1 MLTYIIIGLLILLLV
16 LLGEPVFV
24 LIGAGGLLLFHFA
37 GVDTSAVIV
46 ELYRLASL
54 PALIAIPLFTFAG
67 YLLAES
73 SAPKR
78 LVRLALALFGWM
90 PGGLA
95 IVSLVSTAIFTA
107 FTGASGVT
115 IVALGGLLYPILV
128 KESYPDRFS
137 LGLMT
142 TSGSLGLLFPP
153 SLPIILYGIVAGI
166 SVDKLFAAGLIPGIL
181 LIIMLSVFS
190 IYTGVRSGVK
200 RQPFSFRE
208 ALSASKAAAWE
219 IPLPILIIGGI
230 YAGFF
235 TATEA
240 SAIMAFYVFV
250 VEVFLLRDV
259 KFFAHKDGSESNL
272 PQIVRKSMMLV
283 GAIFVVLG
291 TALGL
296 TNYLIDMQIPMK
308 MFDLIH
314 QFVTSQLVFLILLN
328 LFLLVINMVE
338 IFSAIIIVVPL
349 IVPIAQ
355 QYGVDPVHLG
365 IIFLL
370 NLEIG
375 YMLPPIGLNLF
386 ISSLRFEK
394 DIVKVYRAVLPF
406 LAIALLALFFVTYLP
421 DLSLFLTRVM
431 RVQ

>member
-1 MLTYIIIGLLILLLV
+1 MLYVVIGIAILLLV
-16 LLGEPVFV
+16 LLGEPVFI
-24 LIGAGGLLLFHFA
+24 LIGAGGLLLFNSI
-37 GVDTSAVIV
+37 GVSTSAVIV

-73 SAPKR
+73 EAPKR
-78 LVRLALALFGWM
+78 LVRLAQAFFGWM

-95 IVSLVSTAIFTA
+95 IVSLISTAIFTA

-128 KESYPDRFS
+128 KESYPDRFAT
-137 LGLMT
+137 GLMT

-166 SVDKLFAAGLIPGIL
+166 SVDKLFAAGVLPGIL
-181 LIIMLSVFS
+181 LIVMLSIYS
-190 IYTGVRSGVK
+190 IYTGIRSGVK
-200 RQPFSFRE
+200 RQAFSLRE
-208 ALSASKAAAWE
+208 ALGALKGAIWE
-219 IPLPILIIGGI
+219 LPLPFIIIGGI
-230 YAGFF
+230 YGGFF
-235 TATEA
+235 TASEA
-240 SAIMAFYVFV
+240 SAIMAFYVLV
-250 VEVFLLRDV
+250 VEVFILRDV
-259 KFFAHKDGSESNL
+259 KFFKDL
-272 PQIVRKSMMLV
+272 PRITKKSMMLV

-296 TNYLIDMQIPMK
+296 TNYLIDQQIPML
-308 MFDLIH
+308 MFQFIH
-314 QFVTSQLVFLILLN
+314 RYVTSQLVFLILLN

-349 IVPIAQ
+349 IVPIAM
-355 QYGVDPVHLG
+355 QYGINPVHLG
-365 IIFLL
+365 VIFLL

-375 YMLPPIGLNLF
+375 YMLPPLRLNLF

-394 DIVKVYRAVLPF
+394 DIVKIYRAVLPF
-406 LAIALLALFFVTYLP
+406 LAIALIALLIVTYMP
-421 DLSLFLTRVM
+421 ELSLYLTRVF
-431 RVQ
+431 RVH

>member
-1 MLTYIIIGLLILLLV
+1 MTYIIIGIAILLLV
-16 LLGEPVFV
+16 LLGEPVFI
-24 LIGAGGLLLFHFA
+24 LIGAGGLLLFKSI
-37 GVDTSAVIV
+37 GVNTSAVIV

-73 SAPKR
+73 QAPRR
-78 LVRLALALFGWM
+78 LVRLAQAFFGWM

-95 IVSLVSTAIFTA
+95 IVSLISTAIFTA

-115 IVALGGLLYPILV
+115 IVALGGLLYPVLV
-128 KESYPDRFS
+128 KESYPEMFS
-137 LGLMT
+137 TGLMT

-166 SVDKLFAAGLIPGIL
+166 SIDKLFAAGVIPGIL
-181 LIIMLSVFS
+181 LIVMLSIYSV
-190 IYTGVRSGVK
+190 YTGVKSNVK
-200 RQPFSFRE
+200 RQAFSIRE
-208 ALSASKAAAWE
+208 ALSSIKEAGWE
-219 IPLPILIIGGI
+219 IPLPFVIIGGI
-230 YAGFF
+230 YAGIF

-240 SAIMAFYVFV
+240 SAVMAFYVFV
-250 VEVFLLRDV
+250 VEVFIRGDV
-259 KFFAHKDGSESNL
+259 KFFRDL
-272 PQIVRKSMMLV
+272 PRITKKSMMLV

-296 TNYLIDMQIPMK
+296 TSYLIDQQIPTLL
-308 MFDLIH
+308 FQIIH
-314 QFVTSQLVFLILLN
+314 KYVSSQLAFLILLN

-349 IVPIAQ
+349 IVPVAM
-355 QYGVDPVHLG
+355 QYGINPIHLG

-375 YMLPPIGLNLF
+375 YMLPPLGLNLF

-394 DIVKVYRAVLPF
+394 DIVKIYRAVLPF
-406 LAIALLALFFVTYLP
+406 LAIALLALFMVTYLP
-421 DLSLFLTRVM
+421 DLSLFLTRIM
-431 RVQ
+431 KVQ

>member
-1 MLTYIIIGLLILLLV
+1 MIYIVVGILILLLV
-16 LLGEPVFV
+16 LLGEPVFA
-24 LIGAGGLLLFHFA
+24 LIGAGGLILFKSI

-67 YLLAES
+67 YILAES
-73 SAPKR
+73 NAPKR
-78 LVRLALALFGWM
+78 LVRLALAFFGWM

-128 KESYPDRFS
+128 KESYPERFS

-166 SVDKLFAAGLIPGIL
+166 SVDKLFAAGVIPGIL
-181 LIIMLSVFS
+181 LIILLSLFS
-190 IYTGVRSGVK
+190 IYTGIRSGVR
-200 RQPFSFRE
+200 RQPFSTRE
-208 ALSASKAAAWE
+208 AIGAVREAVWE
-219 IPLPILIIGGI
+219 IPLPIIIIGGI

-250 VEVFLLRDV
+250 AEVFVLRDV
-259 KFFAHKDGSESNL
+259 KFFKDL
-272 PQIVRKSMMLV
+272 PRIVKKSMMLV

-296 TNYLIDMQIPMK
+296 TNYLIDEQIPMQL
-308 MFDLIH
+308 F
-314 QFVTSQLVFLILLN
+314 QFVHQIVSSQLIFLILLN
-328 LFLLVINMVE
+328 IFLLVINMVE

-349 IVPIAQ
+349 IVPIAA
-355 QYGVDPVHLG
+355 QYGIDPVHLG
-365 IIFLL
+365 VIFLL

-375 YMLPPIGLNLF
+375 YMLPPLGLNLF

-394 DIVKVYRAVLPF
+394 DIVKIYRAVLPF
-406 LAIALLALFFVTYLP
+406 LAITLLALLVVTYLP
-421 DLSLFLTRVM
+421 DLSLYLTRILK
-431 RVQ
+431 VQ

>member
-1 MLTYIIIGLLILLLV
+1 MLYIVIGAAILLLV

-24 LIGAGGLLLFHFA
+24 IIGAGGLLLFRSI
-37 GVDTSAVIV
+37 GINTSAVIV

-73 SAPKR
+73 NAPMR
-78 LVRLALALFGWM
+78 LVRLAQALFGWM

-95 IVSLVSTAIFTA
+95 IVSIMSTAVFTA

-128 KESYPDRFS
+128 KESYPERFS

-166 SVDKLFAAGLIPGIL
+166 SVDKLFAAGVIPGIL
-181 LIIMLSVFS
+181 LIIMLSMFS
-190 IYTGVRSGVK
+190 IFTGVRSGVK
-200 RQPFSFRE
+200 RQAFSVRE
-208 ALSASKAAAWE
+208 ALSALKGAVWE
-219 IPLPILIIGGI
+219 IPLPFIIIGGI

-250 VEVFLLRDV
+250 VEVFILRDV
-259 KFFAHKDGSESNL
+259 KFFKDL
-272 PQIVRKSMMLV
+272 PRITKKSMMLV

-296 TNYLIDMQIPMK
+296 TNYLIDEQIPMQL
-308 MFDLIH
+308 FQLIH
-314 QFVTSQLVFLILLN
+314 HFVASKLAFLILLN

-338 IFSAIIIVVPL
+338 IFSAIIIVVPI
-349 IVPIAQ
+349 IVPIAV
-355 QYGVDPVHLG
+355 QYGIDPVHLG
-365 IIFLL
+365 VIFLL

-375 YMLPPIGLNLF
+375 YMLPPLGLNLF

-394 DIVKVYRAVLPF
+394 DIVKIYRAVLPF
-406 LAIALLALFFVTYLP
+406 LAIALLALLIVTYVP
-421 DLSLFLTRVM
+421 DLSLYLTRILKI
-431 RVQ
+431 Q

>member
-1 MLTYIIIGLLILLLV
+1 LLTYIIIGLLILLLV

-250 VEVFLLRDV
+250 VEVFVLRDV

>member
-1 MLTYIIIGLLILLLV
+1 MSYVVFGIAILLLV
-16 LLGEPVFV
+16 LLGEPVFI
-24 LIGAGGLLLFHFA
+24 LIGAGGLLLFKSI

-67 YLLAES
+67 YILAES
-73 SAPKR
+73 NAPKR
-78 LVRLALALFGWM
+78 LVRLAQAFFGWM

-95 IVSLVSTAIFTA
+95 IVSIISTAIFTA

-115 IVALGGLLYPILV
+115 IVALGGLLYPVLV
-128 KESYPDRFS
+128 KESYPERFAT
-137 LGLMT
+137 GLMT

-166 SVDKLFAAGLIPGIL
+166 SVDKLFAAGVIPGIL
-181 LIIMLSVFS
+181 LIVMLSAYS
-190 IYTGVRSGVK
+190 IYTGIRAGVK
-200 RQPFSFRE
+200 RQAFSFRE
-208 ALSASKAAAWE
+208 AFGALKEAIWE
-219 IPLPILIIGGI
+219 IPLPIIIIGGI
-230 YAGFF
+230 YAGYF

-240 SAIMAFYVFV
+240 SAIMAFYVLV
-250 VEVFLLRDV
+250 VEVFVLRDV
-259 KFFAHKDGSESNL
+259 KFFKDL
-272 PQIVRKSMMLV
+272 PRITRKSMMLA

-296 TNYLIDMQIPMK
+296 TNYLLDQQIPMQ
-308 MFDLIH
+308 MFQLIH
-314 QFVTSQLVFLILLN
+314 HFVSSQLVFLILLN

-349 IVPIAQ
+349 IVPIAM
-355 QYGVDPVHLG
+355 QYGINPVHLG
-365 IIFLL
+365 VIFLL

-375 YMLPPIGLNLF
+375 YMLPPLGLNLF

-394 DIVKVYRAVLPF
+394 DIVKIYRAVLPF
-406 LAIALLALFFVTYLP
+406 LAIALLALFIVTYLP
-421 DLSLFLTRVM
+421 DLSLYLTRILK
-431 RVQ
+431 VQ

>member
-1 MLTYIIIGLLILLLV
+1 MWYIIIGIAVLLLV

-24 LIGAGGLLLFHFA
+24 IIGAGGLLLFKSI
-37 GVDTSAVIV
+37 GVSTSAVIV

-73 SAPKR
+73 EAPKR
-78 LVRLALALFGWM
+78 LVRLAQAFFGWM

-95 IVSLVSTAIFTA
+95 IVSIISTAIFTA

-128 KESYPDRFS
+128 EEGYPDRFS
-137 LGLMT
+137 TGLMT

-166 SVDKLFAAGLIPGIL
+166 SVDQLFAAGVLPGIL
-181 LIIMLSVFS
+181 LIVMLSAYS
-190 IYTGVRSGVK
+190 IYVGVRSGVK
-200 RQPFSFRE
+200 RQAFSFKE
-208 ALSASKAAAWE
+208 AAGALKGAIWE
-219 IPLPILIIGGI
+219 IPLPFIIIGGI
-230 YAGFF
+230 YGGYF

-240 SAIMAFYVFV
+240 SAVMAFYVFV
-250 VEVFLLRDV
+250 VEVFVLRDV
-259 KFFAHKDGSESNL
+259 KFFRDL
-272 PQIVRKSMMLV
+272 PRITRKSMMLV

-296 TNYLIDMQIPMK
+296 TNYFIDQQIPML
-308 MFDLIH
+308 MFRFIH
-314 QFVTSQLVFLILLN
+314 QFVSSQIVFLILLN

-349 IVPIAQ
+349 IVPIAI
-355 QYGVDPVHLG
+355 QYGINPVHLG
-365 IIFLL
+365 VIFLL

-375 YMLPPIGLNLF
+375 YMLPPLGLNLF

-394 DIVKVYRAVLPF
+394 DIVKIYRAVLPF
-406 LAIALLALFFVTYLP
+406 LAIALLALLIVTYLP
-421 DLSLFLTRVM
+421 DLSLYMTRILNVK
-431 RVQ
+431 

>member
-1 MLTYIIIGLLILLLV
+1 MIYIIVGIIIVLLV

-24 LIGAGGLLLFHFA
+24 LIGAGGLLLFKTS

-46 ELYRLASL
+46 ELYRLASF

-67 YLLAES
+67 YILAES
-73 SAPKR
+73 NAPKR

-95 IVSLVSTAIFTA
+95 IVSLISTAIFTA

-128 KESYPDRFS
+128 KESYPERFS

-166 SVDKLFAAGLIPGIL
+166 SIDKLFAAGVIPGIL
-181 LIIMLSVFS
+181 LIILLSTFS

-200 RQPFSFRE
+200 RQPFSARE
-208 ALSASKAAAWE
+208 AIGALKEGAWE
-219 IPLPILIIGGI
+219 IPLPIIIIGGI
-230 YAGFF
+230 YAGIF

-240 SAIMAFYVFV
+240 SAIMAFYVFL
-250 VEVFLLRDV
+250 VEVFILHDV
-259 KFFAHKDGSESNL
+259 KFFKDL
-272 PQIVRKSMMLV
+272 PRIVKKSMMLV

-291 TALGL
+291 TAFGL
-296 TNYLIDMQIPMK
+296 TSYLIDQQIPMQL
-308 MFDLIH
+308 FQLIH
-314 QFVTSQLVFLILLN
+314 QFVSSQLTFLILLN
-328 LFLLVINMVE
+328 IFLLVINMVE

-349 IVPIAQ
+349 IVPIAA

-365 IIFLL
+365 VIFLL

-375 YMLPPIGLNLF
+375 YMLPPLGLNLF

-394 DIVKVYRAVLPF
+394 DIVKIYRAVLPF
-406 LAIALLALFFVTYLP
+406 LGIALLALLVVTYLP
-421 DLSLFLTRVM
+421 DLSLYLTRIM
-431 RVQ
+431 KVQ

>member
-1 MLTYIIIGLLILLLV
+1 MTYIVVGLIILLLV

-24 LIGAGGLLLFHFA
+24 LIGAGGLLLFKMS
-37 GVDTSAVIV
+37 GVDTSALII

-67 YLLAES
+67 YILAES
-73 SAPKR
+73 NAPKR
-78 LVRLALALFGWM
+78 LVRLALAFFGWM

-95 IVSLVSTAIFTA
+95 IVSLISTAIFTA

-115 IVALGGLLYPILV
+115 IVALGGLLYPVLV
-128 KESYPDRFS
+128 KEKYPERFS

-166 SVDKLFAAGLIPGIL
+166 SVDKLFAAGVLPGVL
-181 LIIMLSVFS
+181 LIILLSVFS
-190 IYTGVRSGVK
+190 IFIGVRSGVK
-200 RQPFSFRE
+200 RQRFSARE
-208 ALSASKAAAWE
+208 ALGAIKEAAWE
-219 IPLPILIIGGI
+219 IPLPIIIIGGI
-230 YAGFF
+230 YAGVF

-240 SAIMAFYVFV
+240 SAVMAFYVFV
-250 VEVFLLRDV
+250 VEVFVLRDV
-259 KFFAHKDGSESNL
+259 KFFKDL
-272 PQIVRKSMMLV
+272 PRIVKKSMMLV

-296 TNYLIDMQIPMK
+296 TSYLINEQIPTQL
-308 MFDLIH
+308 FQLIH
-314 QFVTSQLVFLILLN
+314 QFVSSQLTFLILLN
-328 LFLLVINMVE
+328 IFLLVINMVE

-349 IVPIAQ
+349 IVPVAA
-355 QYGVDPVHLG
+355 QYGIDPVHLG
-365 IIFLL
+365 VIFLL

-375 YMLPPIGLNLF
+375 YMLPPLGLNLF

-394 DIVKVYRAVLPF
+394 DIVKIYRAVLPF
-406 LAIALLALFFVTYLP
+406 LGIALLALLVVTYLP
-421 DLSLFLTRVM
+421 DLSLYLTRILK
-431 RVQ
+431 VQ

>member
-1 MLTYIIIGLLILLLV
+1 MWYIVIGVAVLLLV

-24 LIGAGGLLLFHFA
+24 LIGAGGLLLFKSI
-37 GVDTSAVIV
+37 GVSTSAVIV
-46 ELYRLASL
+46 EMYRLANL

-73 SAPKR
+73 KAPQR
-78 LVRLALALFGWM
+78 LVRLAQAFFGWM

-95 IVSLVSTAIFTA
+95 IVSIMSTAVFTA

-128 KESYPDRFS
+128 KEGYPDRFAT
-137 LGLMT
+137 GLMT

-166 SVDKLFAAGLIPGIL
+166 SVDQLFAAGVLPGIL
-181 LIIMLSVFS
+181 LIVMLSGYS

-200 RQPFSFRE
+200 RQAFSFRE
-208 ALSASKAAAWE
+208 AAAALKGSIWE
-219 IPLPILIIGGI
+219 IPLPFLIIGGI
-230 YAGFF
+230 YGGLF

-240 SAIMAFYVFV
+240 SAVMAFYVFV
-250 VEVFLLRDV
+250 VEVFITRDV
-259 KFFAHKDGSESNL
+259 KFFKDL
-272 PQIVRKSMMLV
+272 PRITRKSMMLV

-296 TNYLIDMQIPMK
+296 TNYFIDQQIPML
-308 MFDLIH
+308 MFKFIH
-314 QFVTSQLVFLILLN
+314 QFVSSQIVFLILLN

-349 IVPIAQ
+349 IVPIAV
-355 QYGVDPVHLG
+355 QYGINPVHLG
-365 IIFLL
+365 VIFLL

-375 YMLPPIGLNLF
+375 YMLPPLGLNLF

-394 DIVKVYRAVLPF
+394 DIVKIYRAVLPF
-406 LAIALLALFFVTYLP
+406 LAIALLALLIVTYLP
-421 DLSLFLTRVM
+421 DLSLYLTRILNI
-431 RVQ
+431 Q

>member
-1 MLTYIIIGLLILLLV
+1 MLYIIIGAAILLLV

-24 LIGAGGLLLFHFA
+24 IIGAGGLLLFNSI
-37 GVDTSAVIV
+37 GVNTSAVIV

-73 SAPKR
+73 NAPLR
-78 LVRLALALFGWM
+78 LVRLAQALFGWM

-95 IVSLVSTAIFTA
+95 IVSIVSTAVFTA

-128 KESYPDRFS
+128 KESYPERFS

-166 SVDKLFAAGLIPGIL
+166 SVDKLFAAGVVPGVL
-181 LIIMLSVFS
+181 LIVMLSLFS
-190 IYTGVRSGVK
+190 IYTGIRSGVK
-200 RQPFSFRE
+200 RQPFSGRE
-208 ALSASKAAAWE
+208 ALSALKGAAWE
-219 IPLPILIIGGI
+219 IPLPIIIIGGI

-240 SAIMAFYVFV
+240 SAIMAFYVLV
-250 VEVFLLRDV
+250 VEVFILRDV
-259 KFFAHKDGSESNL
+259 KFFRDL
-272 PQIVRKSMMLV
+272 PRITKKSMMLV

-296 TNYLIDMQIPMK
+296 TNYLIDEQIPMQL
-308 MFDLIH
+308 FQLIH
-314 QFVTSQLVFLILLN
+314 HFVASKLTFLVLLN

-338 IFSAIIIVVPL
+338 IFSAIIIVVPI
-349 IVPIAQ
+349 IVPIAA
-355 QYGVDPVHLG
+355 QYGIDPVHLG
-365 IIFLL
+365 VIFLL

-375 YMLPPIGLNLF
+375 YMLPPLGLNLF

-394 DIVKVYRAVLPF
+394 DIVKIYRAVLPF
-406 LAIALLALFFVTYLP
+406 LAIALFALLIVTYFP
-421 DLSLFLTRVM
+421 ELSLYLTRILK
-431 RVQ
+431 VQ

>member
-1 MLTYIIIGLLILLLV
+1 MLYIAIGIAVLLLV
-16 LLGEPVFV
+16 LLGEPVFII
-24 LIGAGGLLLFHFA
+24 IGAGGLLLFKA
-37 GVDTSAVIV
+37 IGVDTSAVIV

-73 SAPKR
+73 NAPKR
-78 LVRLALALFGWM
+78 LVRLAQAFFGWM

-95 IVSLVSTAIFTA
+95 IVSLISTAVFTA

-128 KESYPDRFS
+128 KESYPERFS

-166 SVDKLFAAGLIPGIL
+166 SVDKLFAAGFIPGIL
-181 LIIMLSVFS
+181 LILMLSVFS
-190 IYTGVRSGVK
+190 VFVGVRSGVK
-200 RQPFSFRE
+200 RQVFSVRE
-208 ALSASKAAAWE
+208 ALGALKEAVWE
-219 IPLPILIIGGI
+219 IPLPIIIIGGI

-240 SAIMAFYVFV
+240 SAIMAFYVMI
-250 VEVFLLRDV
+250 VEVFILRDV
-259 KFFAHKDGSESNL
+259 KFFKDL
-272 PQIVRKSMMLV
+272 PRIVKKSMMLV

-296 TNYLIDMQIPMK
+296 TNYLVDEQIPMK
-308 MFDLIH
+308 LFQLIH
-314 QFVTSQLVFLILLN
+314 QFVSSQLIFLILLN
-328 LFLLVINMVE
+328 IFLLVINMVE

-349 IVPIAQ
+349 IVPIAK
-355 QYGVDPVHLG
+355 QYGIDPVHLG
-365 IIFLL
+365 VIFLL

-375 YMLPPIGLNLF
+375 YMLPPLGLNLF

-406 LAIALLALFFVTYLP
+406 LAITLLALLIVTYLP
-421 DLSLFLTRVM
+421 DLSLYLTRIM
-431 RVQ
+431 KVQ

>member
-1 MLTYIIIGLLILLLV
+1 VIYLVVGIIILLLV

-24 LIGAGGLLLFHFA
+24 LIGAGGLLLFKSI

-67 YLLAES
+67 YILAES
-73 SAPKR
+73 NAPKR
-78 LVRLALALFGWM
+78 LVRLALAFFGWM

-95 IVSLVSTAIFTA
+95 IVAIMSTAIFTA

-128 KESYPDRFS
+128 KESYPERFS
-137 LGLMT
+137 VGLMT

-166 SVDKLFAAGLIPGIL
+166 SVDKLFAAGVIPGIL
-181 LIIMLSVFS
+181 LIVLLSLFS
-190 IYTGVRSGVK
+190 VYTGVHSGVK
-200 RQPFSFRE
+200 RQPFSARE
-208 ALSASKAAAWE
+208 ALGAIKEAAWE
-219 IPLPILIIGGI
+219 IPLPIIIIGGI
-230 YAGFF
+230 YAGLF

-250 VEVFLLRDV
+250 IEVFVLRDV
-259 KFFAHKDGSESNL
+259 KFLVDL
-272 PQIVRKSMMLV
+272 PRIVKKSMMLF

-296 TNYLIDMQIPMK
+296 TNYLIDEQIPMQL
-308 MFDLIH
+308 FQLIH
-314 QFVTSQLVFLILLN
+314 QIVSSQLAFLVLLN

-349 IVPIAQ
+349 IVPIAA

-365 IIFLL
+365 VIFLL

-375 YMLPPIGLNLF
+375 YMLPPLGLNLF

-394 DIVKVYRAVLPF
+394 DIVKIYRSVLPF
-406 LAIALLALFFVTYLP
+406 LAIALLALFAVTYLP
-421 DLSLFLTRVM
+421 DLSLYLTRILK
-431 RVQ
+431 VQ

>member
-1 MLTYIIIGLLILLLV
+1 MLYVIIGIAVLLLV
-16 LLGEPVFV
+16 LLGEPVFI
-24 LIGAGGLLLFHFA
+24 LIGAGGLLLFNSI
-37 GVDTSAVIV
+37 GVSTSAVIV

-73 SAPKR
+73 EAPKR
-78 LVRLALALFGWM
+78 LVRLAQAFFGWM

-95 IVSLVSTAIFTA
+95 IVSLISTAIFTA

-115 IVALGGLLYPILV
+115 IVALGGLLYPVLV
-128 KESYPDRFS
+128 EESYPDRFAT
-137 LGLMT
+137 GLMT

-166 SVDKLFAAGLIPGIL
+166 SVDKLFAAGVLPGIL
-181 LIIMLSVFS
+181 LIVMLSIYS

-200 RQPFSFRE
+200 RQSFSLRE
-208 ALSASKAAAWE
+208 ALGALKGAIWE
-219 IPLPILIIGGI
+219 IPLPFIIIGGI
-230 YAGFF
+230 YGGFF
-235 TATEA
+235 TASEA
-240 SAIMAFYVFV
+240 SAIMAFYVLI
-250 VEVFLLRDV
+250 VEVFILRDV
-259 KFFAHKDGSESNL
+259 KFFKDL
-272 PQIVRKSMMLV
+272 PRITKKSMMLV

-296 TNYLIDMQIPMK
+296 TNYLIDQQIPMM
-308 MFDLIH
+308 MFQFIH
-314 QFVTSQLVFLILLN
+314 RFVSSQLVFLILLN

-349 IVPIAQ
+349 IVPIAM
-355 QYGVDPVHLG
+355 QYGINPIHLG

-375 YMLPPIGLNLF
+375 YMLPPLGLNLF

-394 DIVKVYRAVLPF
+394 DIVKIYRAVLPF
-406 LAIALLALFFVTYLP
+406 LAIALIALLIVTYSP
-421 DLSLFLTRVM
+421 DLSLYLTRVFK
-431 RVQ
+431 VQ

>member
-1 MLTYIIIGLLILLLV
+1 MIYLVVGIIILLLV

-24 LIGAGGLLLFHFA
+24 LIGAGGLLLFKSI

-67 YLLAES
+67 YILAES
-73 SAPKR
+73 NAPKR
-78 LVRLALALFGWM
+78 LVRLALAFFGWM

-95 IVSLVSTAIFTA
+95 IVAIMSTAIFTA

-128 KESYPDRFS
+128 KESYPERFS
-137 LGLMT
+137 VGLMT

-166 SVDKLFAAGLIPGIL
+166 SVDKLFAAGVIPGIL
-181 LIIMLSVFS
+181 LIVLLSLFS
-190 IYTGVRSGVK
+190 VYTGVHSGVK
-200 RQPFSFRE
+200 RQPFSARE
-208 ALSASKAAAWE
+208 ALGAIKEAAWE
-219 IPLPILIIGGI
+219 IPLPIIIIGGI
-230 YAGFF
+230 YAGLF

-250 VEVFLLRDV
+250 IEVFVLRDV
-259 KFFAHKDGSESNL
+259 KFLVDL
-272 PQIVRKSMMLV
+272 PRIVKKSMMLF

-296 TNYLIDMQIPMK
+296 TNYLIDEQIPMQL
-308 MFDLIH
+308 FQLIH
-314 QFVTSQLVFLILLN
+314 QIVSSQLAFLVLLN

-349 IVPIAQ
+349 IVPIAA

-365 IIFLL
+365 VIFLL

-375 YMLPPIGLNLF
+375 YMLPPLGLNLF

-394 DIVKVYRAVLPF
+394 DIVKIYRSVLPF
-406 LAIALLALFFVTYLP
+406 LAIALLALFAVTYLP
-421 DLSLFLTRVM
+421 DLSLYLTRILK
-431 RVQ
+431 VQ

>member
-1 MLTYIIIGLLILLLV
+1 MIYIAVGIVILLLV

-24 LIGAGGLLLFHFA
+24 LIGAGGLLLFKSA

-73 SAPKR
+73 NAPKR

-128 KESYPDRFS
+128 KESYPERFS

-181 LIIMLSVFS
+181 LIVMLSLFS
-190 IYTGVRSGVK
+190 IYTGIRSGVK
-200 RQPFSFRE
+200 RQSFSFRE
-208 ALSASKAAAWE
+208 AASALKEAAWE
-219 IPLPILIIGGI
+219 IPLPIIIIGGI

-250 VEVFLLRDV
+250 VEVFVLHDV
-259 KFFAHKDGSESNL
+259 KFFKDL
-272 PQIVRKSMMLV
+272 PRIVKKSMMLV

-291 TALGL
+291 TAMGL
-296 TNYLIDMQIPMK
+296 TSYLIDEQIPMK
-308 MFDLIH
+308 MFELIH
-314 QFVTSQLVFLILLN
+314 QFVSSQFIFVLLN
-328 LFLLVINMVE
+328 IFLLVINMVE

-349 IVPIAQ
+349 IVPIAA
-355 QYGVDPVHLG
+355 QYGIDPVHLG
-365 IIFLL
+365 VIFLL

-375 YMLPPIGLNLF
+375 YMLPPLGLNLF

-394 DIVKVYRAVLPF
+394 DIVKIYRAVLPF
-406 LAIALLALFFVTYLP
+406 LAITLLALLIVTYLP
-421 DLSLFLTRVM
+421 DLSLYLTRIM
-431 RVQ
+431 KVQ

>member
-1 MLTYIIIGLLILLLV
+1 MIYIVVGIIVILLV
-16 LLGEPVFV
+16 LFGEPVFV
-24 LIGAGGLLLFHFA
+24 LIGAGGLLLFKGI
-37 GVDTSAVIV
+37 GVDTSAVII
-46 ELYRLASL
+46 ELYRLTSF

-73 SAPKR
+73 NAPKR
-78 LVRLALALFGWM
+78 LVRLALAFFGWM

-95 IVSLVSTAIFTA
+95 IVSLISTAIFTA

-137 LGLMT
+137 IGLMT

-166 SVDKLFAAGLIPGIL
+166 SIDKLFAAGVIPGIL
-181 LIIMLSVFS
+181 LIVMLSLFS

-200 RQPFSFRE
+200 RRPFLFRE
-208 ALSASKAAAWE
+208 ALGAIREAAWE

-230 YAGFF
+230 YAGLF

-250 VEVFLLRDV
+250 VEVFIMRDV
-259 KFFAHKDGSESNL
+259 KFFKDL
-272 PQIVRKSMMLV
+272 PRITKKSMMLV

-291 TALGL
+291 TAMGL
-296 TNYLIDMQIPMK
+296 TNYLINEQIPMQL
-308 MFDLIH
+308 FQLIH
-314 QFVTSQLVFLILLN
+314 QFVSSQLIFLILLN

-349 IVPIAQ
+349 IVPIAT
-355 QYGVDPVHLG
+355 QYGIDPVHLG
-365 IIFLL
+365 VIFLL

-375 YMLPPIGLNLF
+375 YMLPPLGLNLF

-394 DIVKVYRAVLPF
+394 DIVKIYRAVLPF
-406 LAIALLALFFVTYLP
+406 LAITLLALLIVTYLP
-421 DLSLFLTRVM
+421 DLSLYLTRIVK
-431 RVQ
+431 VQ

>member
-1 MLTYIIIGLLILLLV
+1 MIYIAVGIIILLLV
-16 LLGEPVFV
+16 LFGEPVFV
-24 LIGAGGLLLFHFA
+24 IIGAGGLLLFKNL

-67 YLLAES
+67 YILAES
-73 SAPKR
+73 NAPKR

-128 KESYPDRFS
+128 KESYPERFS

-153 SLPIILYGIVAGI
+153 SLPIILYGIVAQI
-166 SVDKLFAAGLIPGIL
+166 SVDKLFAAGVVPGVL
-181 LIIMLSVFS
+181 LIVLLSLFS
-190 IYTGVRSGVK
+190 VYTGIRSGVK
-200 RQPFSFRE
+200 RQPFSGRE
-208 ALSASKAAAWE
+208 AIVAIKEAAWE
-219 IPLPILIIGGI
+219 LPLPVIVIGGI

-250 VEVFLLRDV
+250 VEVFIIRDV
-259 KFFAHKDGSESNL
+259 KFFKDV
-272 PQIVRKSMMLV
+272 PRIVKKSMMLV

-296 TNYLIDMQIPMK
+296 TSYLIDEQIPMK
-308 MFDLIH
+308 MFALIH
-314 QFVTSQLVFLILLN
+314 QYVSSQLLFLVMLN
-328 LFLLVINMVE
+328 AFLLVINMIE
-338 IFSAIIIVVPL
+338 IFSAIIVVVPL
-349 IVPIAQ
+349 IVPIAT
-355 QYGVDPVHLG
+355 QYGIDAVHLG

-375 YMLPPIGLNLF
+375 YMLPPLGLNLF
-386 ISSLRFEK
+386 ISSLRFER

-406 LAIALLALFFVTYLP
+406 LVIMLIALFLVTYLP
-421 DLSLFLTRVM
+421 ELSLYLTRVL

>member
-1 MLTYIIIGLLILLLV
+1 MSYLIIGIAVLLLV
-16 LLGEPVFV
+16 LLGEPVFI
-24 LIGAGGLLLFHFA
+24 LIGAGGLLLFKSI
-37 GVDTSAVIV
+37 GIDTSAVIV

-67 YLLAES
+67 YILAES

-78 LVRLALALFGWM
+78 LVRLAQAFFGWM

-95 IVSLVSTAIFTA
+95 IVSLISTAIFTA

-115 IVALGGLLYPILV
+115 IVALGGLLYPVLV
-128 KESYPDRFS
+128 KESYPERFAT
-137 LGLMT
+137 GLMT

-166 SVDKLFAAGLIPGIL
+166 SVDKLFAAGVIPGIL
-181 LIIMLSVFS
+181 LILMLSGYS
-190 IYTGVRSGVK
+190 IYTGVKAGVK
-200 RQPFSFRE
+200 RQSFSFRE
-208 ALSASKAAAWE
+208 ALGALKEAGWE
-219 IPLPILIIGGI
+219 IPLPIIIIGGI
-230 YAGFF
+230 YAGYF

-250 VEVFLLRDV
+250 VEVFILRDV
-259 KFFAHKDGSESNL
+259 KFFKDL
-272 PQIVRKSMMLV
+272 PRITRKSMMLV

-296 TNYLIDMQIPMK
+296 TNYLIDQQIPTQ
-308 MFDLIH
+308 MFQLIH
-314 QFVTSQLVFLILLN
+314 RFVSSQLGFLILLN

-349 IVPIAQ
+349 IVPIAM

-365 IIFLL
+365 VIFLL

-375 YMLPPIGLNLF
+375 YMLPPLGLNLF

-394 DIVKVYRAVLPF
+394 DIVKIYRAVLPF
-406 LAIALLALFFVTYLP
+406 LAIALLALFIVTYLP
-421 DLSLFLTRVM
+421 DLSLYLTRILK
-431 RVQ
+431 VQ

>member
-1 MLTYIIIGLLILLLV
+1 MIYVIVGLIILLLV

-24 LIGAGGLLLFHFA
+24 LIGAGGLLLFKII

-46 ELYRLASL
+46 ELYRLSSL

-67 YLLAES
+67 YILAES
-73 SAPKR
+73 NAPKR

-95 IVSLVSTAIFTA
+95 IVSLISTAIFTA

-115 IVALGGLLYPILV
+115 IVALGGLLYPVLV
-128 KESYPDRFS
+128 KESYPERFS

-166 SVDKLFAAGLIPGIL
+166 SVDKLFAAGVVPGIL
-181 LIIMLSVFS
+181 LIILLSIFS

-200 RQPFSFRE
+200 RQAFSGRE
-208 ALSASKAAAWE
+208 ALGAMKEAAWE
-219 IPLPILIIGGI
+219 IPLPIIIIGGI

-250 VEVFLLRDV
+250 VEVFILRDV
-259 KFFAHKDGSESNL
+259 KIFPHGSNSENNL
-272 PQIVRKSMMLV
+272 PRIVKKSMMLV

-296 TNYLIDMQIPMK
+296 TSYLVDQQIPTQL
-308 MFDLIH
+308 FQLIH
-314 QFVTSQLVFLILLN
+314 QFVSSQLTFLILLN
-328 LFLLVINMVE
+328 IFLLVINMVE

-349 IVPIAQ
+349 IVPIAA

-365 IIFLL
+365 VIFLL

-375 YMLPPIGLNLF
+375 YMLPPLGLNLF

-394 DIVKVYRAVLPF
+394 DIVKIYRAVLPF
-406 LAIALLALFFVTYLP
+406 LAITLLALFVVTYLP
-421 DLSLFLTRVM
+421 ELSLYLTRIM
-431 RVQ
+431 KVQ

>member
-1 MLTYIIIGLLILLLV
+1 MTYIIVGIIILLLV

-24 LIGAGGLLLFHFA
+24 LIGAGGLLLFKLS
-37 GVDTSAVIV
+37 GTDTSAVIV

-67 YLLAES
+67 YILAES
-73 SAPKR
+73 NAPKR
-78 LVRLALALFGWM
+78 LVRLALAFFGWM

-115 IVALGGLLYPILV
+115 IVALGGLLFPILV
-128 KESYPDRFS
+128 KESYPERFS

-166 SVDKLFAAGLIPGIL
+166 SVDKLFAAGVIPGIL
-181 LIIMLSVFS
+181 LIILLSLFS
-190 IYTGVRSGVK
+190 IYTGVRSGVR
-200 RQPFSFRE
+200 RQSFSARE
-208 ALSASKAAAWE
+208 ALGALKEAAWE
-219 IPLPILIIGGI
+219 IPLPIIIIGGI
-230 YAGFF
+230 YAGLF

-250 VEVFLLRDV
+250 VEVFILRDV
-259 KFFAHKDGSESNL
+259 KLFKDL
-272 PQIVRKSMMLV
+272 PRIVKKSMMLV

-296 TNYLIDMQIPMK
+296 TSYLIDEQIPMQL
-308 MFDLIH
+308 FQLIH
-314 QFVTSQLVFLILLN
+314 QFVSSQLTFLVLLN
-328 LFLLVINMVE
+328 IFLLVINMVE

-349 IVPIAQ
+349 IVPIAA
-355 QYGVDPVHLG
+355 QYGIDPVHLG
-365 IIFLL
+365 VIFLL

-375 YMLPPIGLNLF
+375 YMLPPLGLNLF

-394 DIVKVYRAVLPF
+394 DIVKIYRAVLPF
-406 LAIALLALFFVTYLP
+406 LGIALLALLIVTYLP
-421 DLSLFLTRVM
+421 DLSLYLTRIM
-431 RVQ
+431 KVQ

>member
-1 MLTYIIIGLLILLLV
+1 MLYIIIGAAILLLV

-24 LIGAGGLLLFHFA
+24 IIGAGGLLLFNSI
-37 GVDTSAVIV
+37 GVNTSAVIV

-73 SAPKR
+73 NAPLR
-78 LVRLALALFGWM
+78 LVRLAQALFGWM

-95 IVSLVSTAIFTA
+95 IVSIVSTAVFTA

-128 KESYPDRFS
+128 KESYPERFS

-166 SVDKLFAAGLIPGIL
+166 SVDKLFAAGVVPGVL
-181 LIIMLSVFS
+181 LIVMLSLFS
-190 IYTGVRSGVK
+190 IYTGIRSGVK
-200 RQPFSFRE
+200 RQPFSGRE
-208 ALSASKAAAWE
+208 ALSALKGAAWE
-219 IPLPILIIGGI
+219 IPLPIIIIGGI

-240 SAIMAFYVFV
+240 SAIMAFYVLV
-250 VEVFLLRDV
+250 VEVFILRDV
-259 KFFAHKDGSESNL
+259 KFFKDL
-272 PQIVRKSMMLV
+272 PRITKKSMMLV

-296 TNYLIDMQIPMK
+296 TNYLIDEQIPMQL
-308 MFDLIH
+308 FQLIH
-314 QFVTSQLVFLILLN
+314 HFVASKLTFLVLLN

-338 IFSAIIIVVPL
+338 IFSAIIIVVPI
-349 IVPIAQ
+349 IVPIAAQ
-355 QYGVDPVHLG
+355 DG
-365 IIFLL
+365 I
-370 NLEIG
+370 
-375 YMLPPIGLNLF
+375 
-386 ISSLRFEK
+386 
-394 DIVKVYRAVLPF
+394 
-406 LAIALLALFFVTYLP
+406 
-421 DLSLFLTRVM
+421 
-431 RVQ
+431 

>member
-1 MLTYIIIGLLILLLV
+1 MSYVVIGIAILLLV
-16 LLGEPVFV
+16 LLGEPVFI
-24 LIGAGGLLLFHFA
+24 LIGAGGLLLFKSI

-67 YLLAES
+67 YILAES
-73 SAPKR
+73 NAPKR
-78 LVRLALALFGWM
+78 LVRLAQAFFGWM

-95 IVSLVSTAIFTA
+95 IVSIISTAIFTA

-115 IVALGGLLYPILV
+115 IVALGGLLYPVLV
-128 KESYPDRFS
+128 KESYPERFAT
-137 LGLMT
+137 GLMT

-166 SVDKLFAAGLIPGIL
+166 SVDKLFAAGVIPGIL
-181 LIIMLSVFS
+181 LIVMLSAYS
-190 IYTGVRSGVK
+190 IYTGIRAGVK
-200 RQPFSFRE
+200 RQAFSFRE
-208 ALSASKAAAWE
+208 AFGALKEGVWE
-219 IPLPILIIGGI
+219 IPLPIIIIGGI
-230 YAGFF
+230 YAGYF

-240 SAIMAFYVFV
+240 SAIMAFYVLV
-250 VEVFLLRDV
+250 VEVFVLRDV
-259 KFFAHKDGSESNL
+259 KFFKDL
-272 PQIVRKSMMLV
+272 PGITRKSMMLV

-296 TNYLIDMQIPMK
+296 TNYLIDQQIPMQ
-308 MFDLIH
+308 MFQLIH
-314 QFVTSQLVFLILLN
+314 RFVSSQLVFLILLN

-349 IVPIAQ
+349 IVPIAM
-355 QYGVDPVHLG
+355 QYGINPVHLG
-365 IIFLL
+365 VIFLL

-375 YMLPPIGLNLF
+375 YMLPPLGLNLF

-394 DIVKVYRAVLPF
+394 DIVKIYRAVLPF
-406 LAIALLALFFVTYLP
+406 LAIALLALFIVTYLP
-421 DLSLFLTRVM
+421 DLSLYLTRILK
-431 RVQ
+431 VQ